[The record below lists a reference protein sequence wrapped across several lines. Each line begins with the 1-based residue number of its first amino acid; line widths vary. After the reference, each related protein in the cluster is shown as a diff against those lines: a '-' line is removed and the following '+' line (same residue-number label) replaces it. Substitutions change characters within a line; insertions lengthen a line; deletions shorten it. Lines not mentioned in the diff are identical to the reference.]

1 MKLLIAL
8 LLFGLLL
15 VLCWPLALLFLVA
28 WPVLWLLSIPFRIVA
43 ALLEVMLAVVG
54 AVLMLPFRLSGL
66 GR

>member
-28 WPVLWLLSIPFRIVA
+28 WPFLWLLSIPFRIVA